1 MTRAKFRTRL
11 RIVSILLAIIL
22 CVFIARLYVVQV
34 MYGDE
39 FRARAER
46 QYVSAL
52 AAPFDRGS
60 IFFTRKDGEHISAAT
75 LTTGFTLAIN
85 PTQIEDPEGV
95 YAAVNAIVPIE
106 RDDFLARAHKQDP
119 YEEIVQQV
127 PEEVGQQISELE
139 LDGVMLVRDRWR
151 YYPGNELA
159 AHTVGFLAYKDNTL
173 AGRYGIERQYEE
185 VLSRE
190 SSSLY
195 VNFFAEVFANIGNI
209 IFDRSAT
216 REGHV
221 VTTLEPIVQSRLEVE
236 LAEVHEK
243 WGSAE
248 TAGIIIHP
256 KTGAIYALG
265 VRPSF
270 DANNFG
276 EGNTALFKNPVVEN
290 IYEFGSVIK
299 PLTIA
304 AGIDAGAVTRET
316 TYNDKGSIRVDGA
329 TVSNFDGEARGVV
342 SMQEVLSQSLNT
354 GVAFVVEEMGTD
366 AFREYFEKLNVGGE
380 TGIDLPNE
388 AKGLV
393 GNLES
398 PRTLEYITASFGQGI
413 AMSPINAAAML
424 ATLAN
429 DGKLVT
435 PHVVSEIRHPSGL
448 ITKIEHEEGV
458 QVFDPESTKEV
469 TRMLVTVVDEALGGG
484 NVEIKTMS
492 VAAKTGTAQIA
503 SPEGG
508 YYDDRYLHSFFGYF
522 PAYDPEFLIFLYTV
536 EPKEVRYASQTLT
549 DPFLNMVK
557 FLINYYTIEPDRVY
571 EESI

>member
-11 RIVSILLAIIL
+11 RIVTILLGVIFF
-22 CVFIARLYVVQV
+22 VFIARLYVVQV

-60 IFFTRKDGEHISAAT
+60 IFFTRKDGELISAAT

-85 PTQIEDPEGV
+85 PSQIENPEAV
-95 YAAVNAIVPIE
+95 YAALSEVVELDEE
-106 RDDFLARAHKQDP
+106 RFMERALKDDP
-119 YEEIVQQV
+119 YEELLQQV
-127 PEEVGQQISELE
+127 PQEIGEQLNA
-139 LDGVMLVRDRWR
+139 LDIEGVILVRDRWR

-159 AHTVGFLAYKDNTL
+159 AQTIGFLAYKDDEF
-173 AGRYGIERQYEE
+173 AGRYGIERAYED

-195 VNFFAEVFANIGNI
+195 VNFFAEVFANIGNL
-209 IFDRSAT
+209 IFDRSRS

-221 VTTLEPIVQSRLEVE
+221 VTTLEPIVQGKLEQE
-236 LAEVHEK
+236 LMEIDAK
-243 WGSAE
+243 WGSVE
-248 TAGIIIHP
+248 TAGIIMHP
-256 KTGAIYALG
+256 RTGAIYALG
-265 VRPSF
+265 MRPTF

-276 EGNTALFKNPVVEN
+276 EGNVALFKNPVVEN

-299 PLTIA
+299 PLTMA
-304 AGIDAGAVTRET
+304 AGIDAGAVTPST
-316 TYNDKGSIRVDGA
+316 TYNDTGSIRVDAA
-329 TVSNFDGEARGVV
+329 TVSNFDGKARGVV

-366 AFREYFEKLNVGGE
+366 AFRKYFKKLGVGEK

-388 AKGLV
+388 AEGLV
-393 GNLES
+393 SNLES

-424 ATLAN
+424 AVLAN
-429 DGKLVT
+429 DGQLVV
-435 PHVVSEIRHPSGL
+435 PHVAREIRHPSGL
-448 ITKIEHEEGV
+448 ITTLEYEEGE
-458 QVFDPESTKEV
+458 QVFSPESTKQV

-484 NVEIKTMS
+484 DVEIKTMS

-503 SPEGG
+503 SPSGG

-536 EPKEVRYASQTLT
+536 EPQGVRYASETLT
-549 DPFLNMVK
+549 EPFLNMVK
-557 FLINYYTIEPDRVY
+557 FLINYYTIEPDRAY
-571 EESI
+571 EDIS